1 MQEVRISRR
10 RALKTAAVA
19 SLPFLSTA
27 TTRADNP
34 SPKPSPPVIGIATNG
49 FNALSNAKLAKEFA
63 AADVKTIQLFLCQ
76 SDSNYWRYNS
86 RSDLSTLTPQRC
98 RAIANDYRSAGIS
111 IHSMGVYTNLI
122 HPQQSERDANL
133 AYFEAMMKIAR
144 HMGVD
149 TLITEAG
156 HYHPKDDPRYHFRGS
171 VWRQMVATGKQLA
184 KMAKRHQITV
194 LMEPYYEGFFSSA
207 KRARQFLEAVD
218 SPHVRALLDPAN
230 LLENND
236 LEEMFAQLTPWI
248 DCLHAK
254 DRKLHSDRGVAAG
267 KGDLDYPKF
276 VALAAK
282 HTPKAPLIMEYVAPD
297 TYKAALAHLREVIA
311 NSRG

>member
-1 MQEVRISRR
+1 MQEVRIDRR
-10 RALKTAAVA
+10 RALKTVAAA
-19 SLPFLSTA
+19 SLPLLGA
-27 TTRADNP
+27 AATRADNKK
-34 SPKPSPPVIGIATNG
+34 PKISAPVIGIATNG
-49 FNALSNAKLAKEFA
+49 FNALTNARLAKEFA
-63 AADVKTIQLFLCQ
+63 AQGVKTVQLFLCQ
-76 SDSNYWRYNS
+76 SDSNYWRYNN
-86 RSDLSTLTPQRC
+86 RSDLSTLTADRC
-98 RAIANDYRSAGIS
+98 RSIANDYRSAGVS

-122 HPQQSERDANL
+122 HPEQAEREANL
-133 AYFEAMMKIAR
+133 AYFEDMMKAAR
-144 HMGVD
+144 TMGVD

-156 HYHPKDDPRYHFRGS
+156 HFHPKDDHRYHFRGS

-184 KMAKRHQITV
+184 RMAKQHRITV
-194 LMEPYYEGFFSSA
+194 LMEPYFEGFFSSA

-218 SPHVRALLDPAN
+218 SPHVRCLLDPAN

-282 HTPKAPLIMEYVAPD
+282 HTPEAPLIMEYVNPD
-297 TYKAALAHLREVIA
+297 TYKAALAHLRKVIA
-311 NSRG
+311 DG